1 MLQSINPFTGN
12 IIRTWNENS
21 PEEIGDILENSQKA
35 FEFWRDVGMSYRS
48 KRLLNLAGL
57 LEKGKHHLAV
67 EMAAEM
73 GKPVMQGQSEI
84 EKCAW
89 VCRYY
94 AENGP
99 DFLADKSM
107 ESDAD
112 ESYVCYQPLGL
123 IYAVMPWNFPFWQL
137 FRFAAP
143 AVMAGNSFILKHSPN
158 VSGCAMRIHDLFL
171 EAGFPDGLAGVVFAS
186 EENVTEASRRII
198 ADGKVKAVTLTGS
211 GRAGRKVASEA
222 GSSIKKCV
230 LELGGSD
237 PAIILEDAD
246 LGHAARESVFSRLIN
261 TGQNCIASK
270 RFIVVESVYREF
282 LSLLTGEMKARRMGN
297 PMDVKTEL
305 GPLARYD
312 LRDNLHRQVTRSIEL
327 GAKLILGG
335 SIPDH
340 PGAFYPS
347 TVLTNCRSG
356 MPVFDEETFGPVA
369 AVCSV
374 KDEGEAVEVANDSS
388 FGLGA
393 SVYTRNTRRGERI
406 ALELNAGAC
415 FVNSYVRSDPR
426 LPFGGIGNSGFG
438 RELSQDG
445 MFEFMN
451 RKTIFIMKG

>member
-1 MLQSINPFTGN
+1 MLQSINPFTGK
-12 IIRTWNENS
+12 IIKSWNENS
-21 PEEIGDILENSQKA
+21 SKEIGDTLEKSQKA
-35 FEFWRDVGMSYRS
+35 FEFWRDMGMSYRS

-57 LEKGKHHLAV
+57 LETGKHHLAV

-73 GKPVMQGQSEI
+73 GKPVTQGQSEI

-123 IYAVMPWNFPFWQL
+123 IYAVMPWNFPFWQV

-158 VSGCAMRIHDLFL
+158 VSGCATRIHDLFL
-171 EAGFPDGLAGVVFAS
+171 EADFPDELAGVIFVS
-186 EENVTEASRRII
+186 EENVAETSRKII
-198 ADGKVKAVTLTGS
+198 TDERVKAVTLTGS
-211 GRAGRKVASEA
+211 ESAGRAVASEA

-246 LGHAARESVFSRLIN
+246 LSHAARESVFSRLIN
-261 TGQNCIASK
+261 TGQNCIATK

-282 LSLLTGEMKARRMGN
+282 ISLLTGEMKARRMGN
-297 PMDVKTEL
+297 PMDVKTDL

-312 LRDNLHRQVTRSIEL
+312 LRDNLSRQVKKSVEL
-327 GAKLILGG
+327 GAKLIIGG
-335 SIPDH
+335 SIPEH
-340 PGAFYPS
+340 SGAFYS
-347 TVLTNCRSG
+347 TTVLSNCRRG

-445 MFEFMN
+445 MLEFMN